1 MHGLSGFV
9 PQGLSAV
16 DRVVADKQF
25 SVKIW
30 LLPVSR
36 ESLWQKQRRIQ
47 FALPTGWLPGC
58 PWAAGAAGRGLGPIL
73 TSIFKVSSMKE
84 TLKNAIAV
92 LPGEVAQG
100 AQSMMR
106 RMVAAMQ
113 NELAQDRVLANAS
126 YCSLLLKLSETD
138 LVREFDLAIKEA
150 MSSIRVGSGQ
160 TDVFAGGL
168 SLSMTLIDDAES
180 NAKSDFLTSTALY
193 EKICAKAAAYQPE
206 GLLACNKDVFLAALK
221 ASFLKARIGG
231 TEVAD
236 LLPAARRALN
246 AELVSLYSKL
256 DSL

>member
-36 ESLWQKQRRIQ
+36 ESLRQKQRRIQ

-58 PWAAGAAGRGLGPIL
+58 PWVAVAAGRSLGPIL

-92 LPGEVAQG
+92 LPGEVTQG

-180 NAKSDFLTSTALY
+180 NAKSDFSTSTALY
-193 EKICAKAAAYQPE
+193 EKICAKAGAYQPE